1 MISKIKKFFKK
12 VFNQEDKDN
21 IVNETRVINSESD
34 VIIRTIGDTYFCDLL
49 RSHIND
55 GKLKNYN
62 YIEDWIS
69 KNCGKQV
76 SHEEFFDESRVYV
89 NGVVPE
95 SIVKLKRVW
104 KNRKYTTTDD
114 SLQKYMAEEN
124 ED

>member
-12 VFNQEDKDN
+12 VFNQEGDDN
-21 IVNETRVINSESD
+21 LVNETRVINSESD
-34 VIIRTIGDTYFCDLL
+34 VIIRTIGDTYFCNLL
-49 RSHIND
+49 RSYIKD

-62 YIEDWIS
+62 YIEDWIC
-69 KNCGKQV
+69 KNCSKQV
-76 SHEEFFDESRVYV
+76 SHEDFFDESRVYV

-104 KNRKYTTTDD
+104 KNRKYITTDD
-114 SLQKYMAEEN
+114 SLQKYMVEEN

>member
-1 MISKIKKFFKK
+1 MISKIKKLFKR

-21 IVNETRVINSESD
+21 LVNETRIIRSKSD
-34 VIIRTIGDTYFCDLL
+34 VIIRTIGDTYFGDLL
-49 RSHIND
+49 RSYIKD

-62 YIEDWIS
+62 YIEDWIG
-69 KNCGKQV
+69 KNCGKQI

-114 SLQKYMAEEN
+114 SLQKYMIEEN